1 MAPSQPLNLLLS
13 PTNWSPTGTTAQE
26 ETALEWVYL
35 HYQCHDTVYFTL
47 LAQLVNQGSTQCQ
60 QFHGFGPCCI
70 ILPLTNN
77 QFSKGSQNSVDFQIS
92 FSDYYARIKNHYLDF
107 II

>member
-35 HYQCHDTVYFTL
+35 HHQTKTLSVYFTL
-47 LAQLVNQGSTQCQ
+47 LTQLVNQGSTQCQ
-60 QFHGFGPCCI
+60 QFHGFGPWCI
-70 ILPLTNN
+70 ILPLQTINF
-77 QFSKGSQNSVDFQIS
+77 QKGHRTPWIFKFHFQITMQG
-92 FSDYYARIKNHYLDF
+92 
-107 II
+107 